1 MALPKIVLRALHK
14 GFLATRP
21 LTLGVRCA
29 LFDAQGRIFLVRH
42 TYMTGWFMPGGG
54 VEAGE
59 TAGEAMRREVREEG
73 NIELQGEPA
82 LFNLYF
88 NNQAS
93 RRDHV
98 ALFRSDSF
106 VQSAPKVPDREI
118 AEAGFFAP
126 DALPEDATPATH
138 RRLRE
143 LAGEVPASPYW

>member
-29 LFDAQGRIFLVRH
+29 IFDAQGRVFLVRH
-42 TYMTGWFMPGGG
+42 TYMKGWFMPGGG

-59 TAGEAMRREVREEG
+59 TAIEAMRREAREEG
-73 NIELQGEPA
+73 NIEFLGEPA

-98 ALFRSDSF
+98 ALFRSNAF
-106 VQSAPKVPDREI
+106 RQSEPKLPDREI
-118 AEAGFFAP
+118 AEAGFFVP
-126 DALPEDATPATH
+126 DALPEEATPATR
-138 RRLRE
+138 RRLQE
-143 LAGEVPASPYW
+143 LAGEVPLSPYW